1 MDAANNDVVSFIVT
15 SEWDQDPENWDMF
28 NGLDCENM
36 NNFPPRKRSVP
47 ALKKTCSSTPIK
59 DWVLTDVAD
68 NDVVSPIATPRLW
81 NTLPDRTR
89 SIPYILS
96 LNEFRD
102 KNTTFRDFLFIT
114 LIEFIFFVCTCIN
127 LF

>member
-1 MDAANNDVVSFIVT
+1 MGDFPQRDRSVPAVKLKCFSTPMKDCFLMDAANNDVVSFIVT

-59 DWVLTDVAD
+59 D
-68 NDVVSPIATPRLW
+68 
-81 NTLPDRTR
+81 
-89 SIPYILS
+89 
-96 LNEFRD
+96 
-102 KNTTFRDFLFIT
+102 
-114 LIEFIFFVCTCIN
+114 
-127 LF
+127 